1 MASNS
6 ANTAASSNSD
16 SSAQPT
22 GQVPAT
28 AATASHV
35 EATATAASSASTAH
49 DTTAINAST
58 TESTVATTAPSEP
71 QPAASS
77 APSTEQAD
85 STAQSTPSPA
95 PSSITTSSML
105 PRASGTSTST
115 SSSSSSGTV
124 TPTARNIAVRSP
136 VRSPASTT
144 VSNRVTSNSVAATAS
159 SSNTTAGGRRLSS
172 RHNAHTSP
180 SSQRAQPFLPHPRN
194 TFASALAAPYASNP
208 VPSIFGFYSHDAN
221 AAASSAAAQPGSHW
235 QQQATPRATI
245 YQHHRAGSNS
255 PGPARADQVALPSP
269 ISSPRIGNLSFYPSA
284 AQRQQPRAP
293 SNLGTAY
300 RFADSHRSH
309 ASHST
314 STSLSTDSSLLA
326 SSLPAEQPT
335 FQETTTISF
344 TWTVRDLHLLREEV
358 ELSPPPSEGGRSVSA
373 GAGKSD
379 VWTSQ
384 PVFGDNKWKLELVR
398 TTRPLTDQSQHAD
411 ALDGDNN
418 DDDDET
424 TSNAEPIAVQA
435 ADSHSTPPRTTITIL
450 SVYLTALVLD
460 YTHANVEI
468 PASIMVGLRPIRA
481 AVGRRGAESGGYLW
495 RRFYHFTF
503 QKEADLFTCHDLPSV
518 SEMLEDFTV
527 ARDNAI
533 ALTIQLGLGPGH
545 TRSRSGQLDDAATSI
560 LAPVEVD
567 GHHLVPRA
575 VLRSLHGLLD
585 DANTGDVRI
594 LVRERGI
601 LLPEPSDSAS
611 MSDDGAH
618 LDDALAADTTERIVP
633 FPIGSACPV
642 ASVQEGSEADTITSI
657 DDDPDRI
664 FVRDRVLW
672 AHASVLKSRS
682 DYFHTMLASDFSE
695 GISRSY
701 GAPEAESGPGRNV
714 RTLQISDADFVTAYW
729 FLRYLYTDDIQF
741 ADKEDVRSAV
751 LDEEWAKG
759 ADLGYLTAA
768 SASGD
773 AAHSSGLRKS
783 MLVNWTPISQLKDYR
798 DFDMDELSYTMPT
811 SAGGRRDLSGSFV
824 LQGPSMHAAPST
836 SGSLRQR
843 TSAAAG
849 LGDGA
854 GGGGGI
860 VTASGNAGARPLS
873 APNSP
878 SAPASA
884 SGAGKHH
891 TADDAG
897 RVGSGGHRTVSN
909 ASATRKSAATLDV
922 HDHPCADPG
931 PASALSIFKLA
942 HRYHMQDL
950 SRLASLHMVATLTPQ
965 SAFPMLLATSMYTEL
980 HTRIKTYVYQHW
992 HLVSHTQE
1000 FERCCDEVSVGMWGA
1015 DAGKTMRAF
1024 VRSLVSPL
1032 RAAQG

>member
-1 MASNS
+1 M
-6 ANTAASSNSD
+6 
-16 SSAQPT
+16 
-22 GQVPAT
+22 
-28 AATASHV
+28 
-35 EATATAASSASTAH
+35 
-49 DTTAINAST
+49 
-58 TESTVATTAPSEP
+58 
-71 QPAASS
+71 
-77 APSTEQAD
+77 
-85 STAQSTPSPA
+85 
-95 PSSITTSSML
+95 
-105 PRASGTSTST
+105 
-115 SSSSSSGTV
+115 
-124 TPTARNIAVRSP
+124 
-136 VRSPASTT
+136 
-144 VSNRVTSNSVAATAS
+144 
-159 SSNTTAGGRRLSS
+159 
-172 RHNAHTSP
+172 
-180 SSQRAQPFLPHPRN
+180 
-194 TFASALAAPYASNP
+194 
-208 VPSIFGFYSHDAN
+208 
-221 AAASSAAAQPGSHW
+221 
-235 QQQATPRATI
+235 
-245 YQHHRAGSNS
+245 
-255 PGPARADQVALPSP
+255 
-269 ISSPRIGNLSFYPSA
+269 SFYPSA
-284 AQRQQPRAP
+284 AHRQPP
-293 SNLGTAY
+293 PGSSNLGAAY
-300 RFADSHRSH
+300 RSAQTYRSH
-309 ASHST
+309 ASHTASA
-314 STSLSTDSSLLA
+314 SASTDPSLLA
-326 SSLPAEQPT
+326 SSLPAEQPA

-398 TTRPLTDQSQHAD
+398 TTRPLIDQPQYAPSAD
-411 ALDGDNN
+411 NDRIGDGDG
-418 DDDDET
+418 DEAMSASVPNT
-424 TSNAEPIAVQA
+424 EPIAAQGG
-435 ADSHSTPPRTTITIL
+435 DSDATAPRTSITIL

-495 RRFYHFTF
+495 RRFYDFTF
-503 QKEADLFTCHDLPSV
+503 HKEADLFTCHDLPSV
-518 SEMLEDFTV
+518 SEMLQDFTV
-527 ARDNAI
+527 ARDDAI

-545 TRSRSGQLDDAATSI
+545 TCSRSGQLDESATSN

-575 VLRSLHGLLD
+575 VLNSLHGLLD

-601 LLPEPSDSAS
+601 LLPDASDSAS
-611 MSDDGAH
+611 VSDDGGH
-618 LDDALAADTTERIVP
+618 LDDALAEDSERVVP
-633 FPIGSACPV
+633 FPVGSTCPL
-642 ASVQEGSEADTITSI
+642 ASVQVGSEAGTVTSI
-657 DDDPDRI
+657 DEDSDRI

-682 DYFHTMLASDFSE
+682 DYFQTMLASDFSE
-695 GISRSY
+695 GISRNY
-701 GAPEAESGPGRNV
+701 GAAEAESGHGRNV

-759 ADLGYLTAA
+759 ADLGYLTAG

-773 AAHSSGLRKS
+773 GGHAEGLRKG
-783 MLVNWTPISQLKDYR
+783 MLINWTPISQLKDYN
-798 DFDMDELSYTMPT
+798 DFDMDEPSYSMPT
-811 SAGGRRDLSGSFV
+811 SAGGRRDVSGSFV
-824 LQGPSMHAAPST
+824 LQGSSMHAASST

-843 TSAAAG
+843 SSASG
-849 LGDGA
+849 PGDGT
-854 GGGGGI
+854 GGS
-860 VTASGNAGARPLS
+860 VVATSGNAGARPLS
-873 APNSP
+873 APTSP
-878 SAPASA
+878 SATAGA

-891 TADDAG
+891 TADETA
-897 RVGSGGHRTVSN
+897 RVGSGRHRT
-909 ASATRKSAATLDV
+909 ASGALDP

-931 PASALSIFKLA
+931 PASALSVFKLA

-950 SRLASLHMVATLTPQ
+950 SRLASMHMVATLTPQ

-1032 RAAQG
+1032 RAAQS